1 MQNLSRKR
9 DFLFKLYFSNF
20 QANNVG
26 LSDTANIV
34 KSGIDALDDDEPID
48 LTDFFIDAPIATEL
62 PVTTEP
68 AEIRYV

>member
-1 MQNLSRKR
+1 MSWWFVKIV
-9 DFLFKLYFSNF
+9 KLYNDINF

-26 LSDTANIV
+26 LSDTANII